1 MQAGRLNTFLTLQS
15 KSTAQDAVGQPST
28 VWTTVATLW
37 ADVRTTGGLETI
49 KAGAD
54 TSVLKAS
61 IRVRAG
67 IAFNASQRLVADDGA
82 VFEIQAVLPDRAT
95 RQHVDLVC
103 EVVA

>member
-1 MQAGRLNTFLTLQS
+1 MQAGRLNTRFTLQ
-15 KSTAQDAVGQPST
+15 TPATGQDAVGQPT
-28 VWTTVATLW
+28 TTWTDLSLLW
-37 ADVRTTGGLETI
+37 GNVRMVSGLETI

-67 IAFNASQRLVADDGA
+67 IAFNASQRLVADDGT

-103 EVVA
+103 KVVA